1 MTYISI
7 LGDKNQSTYQDLC
20 TVCPSKRGVVW
31 VNTGTCGESH
41 PQIQHKLSISSMETW
56 HNRVVCEALK
66 DLVDTQS
73 HTYLGPVWFKQEWI
87 LGSLEISF
95 PNFGSHTAWLLN
107 CHVTSWHSRHPI
119 PVGDQQQTYT
129 MRKKVL
135 PKFLKQSGP
144 HSAVSVVALPLCLT
158 IGFTRTGLR
167 WF

>member
-7 LGDKNQSTYQDLC
+7 LGDKNQSIYQDLC

-95 PNFGSHTAWLLN
+95 PNFGSHTAWPLN
-107 CHVTSWHSRHPI
+107 CHVTSWHIRRPI
-119 PVGDQQQTYT
+119 PVGDQQQTYK

-167 WF
+167 L